1 MVETTLTFVLLSV
14 LGIVITYFVLECLI
28 YVITEDER

>member
-1 MVETTLTFVLLSV
+1 MVETTLTFVLLSA
-14 LGIVITYFVLECLI
+14 LGIVITFGVLRCLI